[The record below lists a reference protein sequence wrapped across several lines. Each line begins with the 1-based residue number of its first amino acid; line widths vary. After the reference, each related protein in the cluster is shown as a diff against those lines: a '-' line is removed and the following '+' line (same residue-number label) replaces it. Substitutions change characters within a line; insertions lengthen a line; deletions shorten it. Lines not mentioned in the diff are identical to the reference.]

1 MKSVKDLKK
10 KLNYVVNEG
19 IEEAYSYMLFNPGK
33 NDKKAQAIIDEAA
46 SKKDELISRINNK
59 ADLNDGKAV
68 KAHFSKIKTEI
79 LSLKEKLN
87 ASIEKL

>member
-19 IEEAYSYMLFNPGK
+19 IEEAYSYMLYNPGK
-33 NDKKAQAIIDEAA
+33 SDKKARAIIDEAA
-46 SKKDELISRINNK
+46 NKKDELIALINNK
-59 ADLNDGKAV
+59 KDLKDSKAV

-79 LSLKEKLN
+79 LSLREKLT

>member
-10 KLNYVVNEG
+10 KLNYVVNES

-46 SKKDELISRINNK
+46 NKKDELIAMLNNK
-59 ADLNDGKAV
+59 NELKDRKAV
-68 KAHFSKIKTEI
+68 KAHFAKIKSEV
-79 LSLKEKLN
+79 LSLKEKLD
-87 ASIEKL
+87 SSVKQL